1 MKRLLIAGALA
12 LALAG
17 CASSSGGGIVAIG
30 HTSPAQA
37 TTVAAA
43 EVAYTNAAHLEKT
56 WAESGKATPAQA
68 KFAKDLDN
76 AVYADIV
83 AGRTA
88 VANNDSAAVAVAL
101 KLFNQ
106 ALPELTGYVANG
118 GTP

>member
-1 MKRLLIAGALA
+1 MKFRSLIAGAFA

-17 CASSSGGGIVAIG
+17 CSTIQNLG
-30 HTSPAQA
+30 TPTPAQA

-43 EVAYTNAAHLEKT
+43 EVAYTAATNLEIA
-56 WAESGKATPAQA
+56 WLQSGKAKPAQA
-68 KFAKDLDN
+68 KFAKNLEG

-106 ALPELTGYVANG
+106 ALPEFSNYIANG
-118 GTP
+118 GQP